1 VPGLL
6 DAAPSLAGDRI
17 YVGFRDGTV
26 AALEADTGA
35 EVWRAEAGRAV
46 SSTPVALAGMVV
58 AAANGTVVG
67 LDAEDG
73 SELWRRSYSD
83 SLVTVT
89 PGSDGRSIAVATFQR
104 VLFFDRLNGQQ
115 TSWFKFAQQH
125 APALSVAVA
134 GRTVVAVSEGQVA
147 AFDTGMRRPW
157 WDGVRP
163 AWRVFHIMGA
173 APEPPWRPDLWSMRA
188 PRRAYPAVVAG
199 GLVIV
204 AGSNGEVFAVSARR
218 GDVVWRQRISD
229 AAGITAAPLLTAD
242 GLLVPQA
249 GVIAVLDPAT
259 GDELRRL
266 SLGDAVARE
275 VLVTATGVYVLTAS
289 GTVMMFR

>member
-1 VPGLL
+1 
-6 DAAPSLAGDRI
+6 
-17 YVGFRDGTV
+17 
-26 AALEADTGA
+26 
-35 EVWRAEAGRAV
+35 
-46 SSTPVALAGMVV
+46 
-58 AAANGTVVG
+58 
-67 LDAEDG
+67 
-73 SELWRRSYSD
+73 
-83 SLVTVT
+83 
-89 PGSDGRSIAVATFQR
+89 
-104 VLFFDRLNGQQ
+104 
-115 TSWFKFAQQH
+115 
-125 APALSVAVA
+125 
-134 GRTVVAVSEGQVA
+134 
-147 AFDTGMRRPW
+147 
-157 WDGVRP
+157 
-163 AWRVFHIMGA
+163 MGA